1 MWIFEELVKSFIWR
15 EMKVVE
21 IILLLFVDKISNR
34 IVKVYIDNLN
44 VVKIV
49 KLGSMKKDFYDIVCK
64 IFFFCIKNYI
74 ILEVEWIFRD

>member
-1 MWIFEELVKSFIWR
+1 MDVSKYVVVGYIVECVDSIVYRMWIFEELVKSFIWR

-49 KLGSMKKDFYDIVCK
+49 KLGSIKKRF
-64 IFFFCIKNYI
+64 
-74 ILEVEWIFRD
+74 L